1 VRAGNL
7 RASGV
12 TSAARQ
18 PSFPDLPAIGEIVP
32 GFESQA
38 WFGVFGP
45 AKLPE
50 EIVGKLNRAVV
61 NALEDMRMR
70 EQLLREGANPA
81 ALTPA
86 EFATFVREDI
96 ERWAPVVRSSG
107 ATPE

>member
-1 VRAGNL
+1 
-7 RASGV
+7 
-12 TSAARQ
+12 
-18 PSFPDLPAIGEIVP
+18 
-32 GFESQA
+32 
-38 WFGVFGP
+38 
-45 AKLPE
+45 
-50 EIVGKLNRAVV
+50 
-61 NALEDMRMR
+61 MR

>member
-1 VRAGNL
+1 
-7 RASGV
+7 
-12 TSAARQ
+12 
-18 PSFPDLPAIGEIVP
+18 
-32 GFESQA
+32 
-38 WFGVFGP
+38 VFGS
-45 AKLPE
+45 AKLPD
-50 EIVGKLNRAVV
+50 EIVGKLKRAVV
-61 NALEDMRMR
+61 DALEDTRMR